1 MGLNLHLHQLQML
14 KTLEM
19 YYQNTR
25 GLRSKAVEFMSN
37 ILLSPSEI
45 ICLTETWLCPG
56 ISINSYFPPTFTV
69 FRQDRDYANTGMK
82 LGGGVLIAV
91 NSLVQCHR
99 RKDLESYAECVWV
112 ELPAS
117 DGFNYLIGNY
127 YFPPLFSDLEFIEH
141 FESLQ
146 KKVDFSKFRVQILG
160 DFNLPGIDWGAGIN
174 FCTTGVTSRK
184 AAWLLSFINFFLF
197 LSVQ

>member
-1 MGLNLHLHQLQML
+1 ML
-14 KTLEM
+14 KTLEIF
-19 YYQNTR
+19 YQNTR

-82 LGGGVLIAV
+82 LGSGVLIAV

-99 RKDLESYAECVWV
+99 RKDLESYAGVC
-112 ELPAS
+112 
-117 DGFNYLIGNY
+117 
-127 YFPPLFSDLEFIEH
+127 
-141 FESLQ
+141 
-146 KKVDFSKFRVQILG
+146 LG
-160 DFNLPGIDWGAGIN
+160 
-174 FCTTGVTSRK
+174 
-184 AAWLLSFINFFLF
+184 
-197 LSVQ
+197 